1 MKQNNIE
8 MNEYLLLIKKY
19 TGYTVKNPEHSDL
32 KDDIVQEAFI
42 KLLKVDFFSK
52 HDFSSEEDKGSIISY
67 IKRVV
72 KTCYIDQ
79 LKSQGYNRRLTKSE
93 REISGNK
100 YKNIENTQFEDVDQS
115 DESLHHS
122 DSPEQCAFI
131 KEAYQW
137 IRYCFDKMVAEI
149 NDIKRKEFFEAA
161 FWEFNQYK
169 LPVKKLAHYLGYE
182 STNPT
187 QELNRFTTKV
197 SSCTQ
202 AHGITINNLQDQ
214 IQIMQEIIEKSED
227 NS

>member
-1 MKQNNIE
+1 

-19 TGYTVKNPEHSDL
+19 TGYRVKNPDHNDL
-32 KDDIVQEAFI
+32 KEDVVQEVFI
-42 KLLKVDFFSK
+42 KLYKGDFFSR
-52 HDFSSEEDKGSIISY
+52 HNFYSEDDKGSIISY

-72 KTCYIDQ
+72 NTCYIDQ
-79 LKSQGYNRRLTKSE
+79 LKLQGFNRRLTKAEQEESD
-93 REISGNK
+93 NK
-100 YKNIENTQFEDVDQS
+100 YKNIENTQFENIDQNN
-115 DESLHHS
+115 ESLHHS
-122 DSPEQCAFI
+122 DSPEQYTFI

-137 IRYCFDKMVAEI
+137 VKNCFDKLVIEI

-161 FWEFNQYK
+161 FWKFNQYE

-202 AHGITINNLQDQ
+202 EYGITINNLQDQ
-214 IQIMQEIIEKSED
+214 IEIMQEEIEKSEV